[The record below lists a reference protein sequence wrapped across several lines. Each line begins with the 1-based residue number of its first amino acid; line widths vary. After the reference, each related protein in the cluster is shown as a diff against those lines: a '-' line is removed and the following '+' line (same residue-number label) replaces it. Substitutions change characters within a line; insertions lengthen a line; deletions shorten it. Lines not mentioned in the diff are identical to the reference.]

1 MIIKDIKR
9 KAQVLIKNKTQMSRY
24 HLLSFLN
31 KLNDIKRNKST
42 SAYKSRVRESKQE
55 IA

>member
-1 MIIKDIKR
+1 
-9 KAQVLIKNKTQMSRY
+9 
-24 HLLSFLN
+24 LN

-55 IA
+55 IAWQCLEGV